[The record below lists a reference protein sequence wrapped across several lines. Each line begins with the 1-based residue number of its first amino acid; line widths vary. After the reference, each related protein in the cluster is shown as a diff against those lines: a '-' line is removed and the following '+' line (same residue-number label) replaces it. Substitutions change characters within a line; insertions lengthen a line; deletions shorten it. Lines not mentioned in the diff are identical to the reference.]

1 MGKSLMYSL
10 ETKVRGKFSIKFNVN
25 NGDNNSNTL
34 IICVLVFQVDFFE
47 NALGKASAKT
57 SSKVVVDVVVSDH
70 RQNLTTWSVSC
81 YVVKGISFYEASLFW
96 VFWNFV
102 LKYFHYCEMC
112 QWQKNHLK
120 CLCWFLNSYKIT
132 FSALLKVQQL
142 FFFFCLLHAKQL
154 RSGSYII
161 VFCLFIPTVN
171 SAIILRER

>member
-47 NALGKASAKT
+47 KASAKT

-161 VFCLFIPTVN
+161 VFCLFIPTIN